1 MTKKKLR
8 LKSSA
13 KKPLIIIGAIIL
25 VIIIIISFYF
35 NRIGELKNLGYSE
48 ESAKSIIF
56 KFKYSY
62 VMDIGENKT
71 LDKAFS
77 SDDYR
82 NENLDSYT
90 KINYEEGE
98 HLISNINKF
107 GITPAMLNHVKKFTC
122 KKYIIRK
129 ATNINKIDTAFFII
143 ALLSLI

>member
-1 MTKKKLR
+1 MPQKRVKLK

-13 KKPLIIIGAIIL
+13 KKPLMIIGAILLIIVIL
-25 VIIIIISFYF
+25 LAFYF

-77 SDDYR
+77 S
-82 NENLDSYT
+82 E
-90 KINYEEGE
+90 I
-98 HLISNINKF
+98 ISNKSKIYFTIIEFSFIDIIFKNSFNLFNIHATIFYK
-107 GITPAMLNHVKKFTC
+107 ITTK
-122 KKYIIRK
+122 
-129 ATNINKIDTAFFII
+129 
-143 ALLSLI
+143 